1 MRCGSQSEAYSDQS
15 LLTEEIAGVGGVQR
29 MWQKRYT
36 VFMSRSFLKRFRRG
50 HHDRGRF
57 SR

>member
-1 MRCGSQSEAYSDQS
+1 MP
-15 LLTEEIAGVGGVQR
+15 LL
-29 MWQKRYT
+29 WQKRYT
-36 VFMSRSFLKRFRRG
+36 VRMLRSSLKRFRRG